1 MIRDLQAF
9 GNSLIELFVGKCQ
22 EQLDVMVM
30 DKTEKA
36 ALQDFKKLVNNNK
49 KGDHSTQSRQRRKA
63 ISVDGLMGQ
72 MLGDHFAKV
81 HSKQRT
87 FSGGIALSD
96 IPLNWSQKRETSCI
110 LEIINICY
118 GPYGPNNT
126 RDQIDT
132 VLAFN

>member
-1 MIRDLQAF
+1 MIQDLQAF

-22 EQLDVMVM
+22 EQIDVPM
-30 DKTEKA
+30 DKTEKV

-49 KGDHSTQSRQRRKA
+49 KGDASTESKKRRKA

-72 MLGDHFAKV
+72 ILGDHFAKV

-132 VLAFN
+132 VSAFN